1 MIVAESKFAWTGTC
15 LKKSSILKK
24 ILEFFLLSTHNG
36 ENIKNLKKNYF
47 FWSEWIVRVKTVK
60 T

>member
-1 MIVAESKFAWTGTC
+1 MIVAESEFAWTGTF

-24 ILEFFLLSTHNG
+24 ILKFFLLSTHNG

-47 FWSEWIVRVKTVK
+47 LIGMNSKG
-60 T
+60 